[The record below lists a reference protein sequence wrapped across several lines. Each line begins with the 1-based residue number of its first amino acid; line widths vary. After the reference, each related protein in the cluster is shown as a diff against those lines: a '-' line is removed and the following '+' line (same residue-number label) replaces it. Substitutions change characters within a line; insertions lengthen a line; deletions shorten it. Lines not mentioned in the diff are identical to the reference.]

1 MQQELVLVV
10 IDNIYMLV
18 FATNGRDNMEMVV
31 VMQRSWHRAEDVSCG
46 CGTQI
51 PQHEGC
57 KKMSTPFTGIVFPLG
72 MELSQVPKQTFYFV
86 SM

>member
-31 VMQRSWHRAEDVSCG
+31 VMQRS
-46 CGTQI
+46 
-51 PQHEGC
+51 
-57 KKMSTPFTGIVFPLG
+57 
-72 MELSQVPKQTFYFV
+72 
-86 SM
+86 